1 MPPLQP
7 HEPRVRY
14 RPGVK
19 AWCENQAAENTLG
32 GGWSRV
38 PQPFSEAREPVI
50 PGDIVLDIDTMV
62 ETFVK
67 RKGGWPKGRARKKRA

>member
-19 AWCENQAAENTLG
+19 AWCDNQAAEDTLG
-32 GGWSRV
+32 GGWGRF
-38 PQPFSEAREPVI
+38 PRPFSEARKPEI
-50 PGDIVLDIDTMV
+50 LGDIEFDMDAMV
-62 ETFVK
+62 GAFVK
-67 RKGGWPKGRARKKRA
+67 RKRGWPKGRRRKART